1 MTEAEEVG
9 YAEHPTS
16 DSVSTSLRALLDS
29 QDWPHHWHVDRW
41 EGRPYARAAW
51 DRWAAFGWKGT
62 S

>member
-29 QDWPHHWHVDRW
+29 QD
-41 EGRPYARAAW
+41 
-51 DRWAAFGWKGT
+51 
-62 S
+62 